1 LLLVADILGKMTSPL
16 PRIPTRRS
24 APSVLRISSPL
35 TRGGYTLAA
44 GNAHFVL
51 VLAGRIELQP
61 RKDARRS
68 LADGPRLLWLAGG
81 GELVVDAGTRAVLV
95 SLPQLVLTGALPA
108 TPLGEQIA
116 RTLRQELSLPF
127 EETNRIRA
135 IIEGL
140 EAEHKGGMAGADVAE
155 LHYVSLLL
163 LHLWRLARV
172 DLVTHGRAPQ
182 GLAERFVLLAG
193 QHLREHIKVED
204 YARSLG
210 VSRDR
215 LGTAVRRATGLSPQ
229 AYLHQLLMREAAEL
243 LANTGMPVGQVAF
256 RLGFSDPP
264 YFTRFFN
271 RMSGV
276 SPAQFRKRAKARR
289 AAGDDS
295 YAAWP

>member
-1 LLLVADILGKMTSPL
+1 M

-24 APSVLRISSPL
+24 TPAVLRISSPL

-44 GNAHFVL
+44 GNAHL
-51 VLAGRIELQP
+51 VLTFAGRLEFQP
-61 RKDARRS
+61 PKGARRS
-68 LADGPRLLWLAGG
+68 LADGPRILWFADGDG
-81 GELVVDAGTRAVLV
+81 GELVADAGTRALMV

-116 RTLRQELSLPF
+116 RTLRQELTLPF
-127 EETNRIRA
+127 EETNRIRE

-140 EAEHKGGMAGADVAE
+140 EAEQRGGLAGADVAA

-163 LHLWRLARV
+163 LYVWRLARV

-215 LGTAVRRATGLSPQ
+215 LGTAVRRATGFSPQ
-229 AYLHQLLMREAAEL
+229 GYLHQLLMREAAEL